1 MTAVREQTRAGGE
14 RGTSR
19 APAGGVQV
27 EGLRVLRQGTPVLQ
41 DVTFTAP
48 PGAVTA
54 LVGPNGSGKST
65 AVAVIAGDLAPAA
78 GRVTVSGQPVSRLGA
93 ARAAQLRSVLP
104 QEVTVAF
111 DYLGAEIVAL
121 GRRPWRGQERATER
135 AQVVASALAATDSSA
150 AADRRVL
157 TLSGGERARV
167 QLARVLAQDAAVVL
181 LDEPTA
187 ALDLRHQARTLTLCR
202 QIAAAGGTVV
212 VVLHDLDAA
221 LSTADH
227 AVLLDRGRVVVAGPV
242 EQVTAKDLERVYRH
256 PISIVSHPVD
266 GRPMVLPARVHA
278 ASQPSSTCTGRW
290 ASNPS
295 ID

>member
-1 MTAVREQTRAGGE
+1 MTAVHEQTRVGRA
-14 RGTSR
+14 RR

-27 EGLRVLRQGTPVLQ
+27 ERLRVLRQGTPVLQ

-54 LVGPNGSGKST
+54 LIGPNGSGKST
-65 AVAVIAGDLAPAA
+65 AVAAIAGDLPPAA

-121 GRRPWRGQERATER
+121 GRRPWRGQETATDR
-135 AQVVASALAATDSSA
+135 AQVVAGALAATDSSA

-167 QLARVLAQDAAVVL
+167 QLARVLAQDTAVVL

-202 QIAAAGGTVV
+202 DIAAAGGTVV

-227 AVLLDRGRVVVAGPV
+227 AVLLDQGRVVVAGPV
-242 EQVTAKDLERVYRH
+242 EQVTAEDLERVYQH
-256 PISIVSHPVD
+256 PIAIVSHPVD
-266 GRPMVLPARVHA
+266 GRPMVLPARVQH
-278 ASQPSSTCTGRW
+278 
-290 ASNPS
+290 
-295 ID
+295 

>member
-1 MTAVREQTRAGGE
+1 MTAVREQTRAGGD
-14 RGTSR
+14 RATSQ

-65 AVAVIAGDLAPAA
+65 AVAVVAGDLAPAA
-78 GRVTVSGQPVSRLGA
+78 GQVTVSGQPVARLGA

-121 GRRPWRGQERATER
+121 GRRPWRGRETATDR

-167 QLARVLAQDAAVVL
+167 QLARVLAQDTAVVL
-181 LDEPTA
+181 LD
-187 ALDLRHQARTLTLCR
+187 
-202 QIAAAGGTVV
+202 
-212 VVLHDLDAA
+212 
-221 LSTADH
+221 
-227 AVLLDRGRVVVAGPV
+227 
-242 EQVTAKDLERVYRH
+242 
-256 PISIVSHPVD
+256 
-266 GRPMVLPARVHA
+266 
-278 ASQPSSTCTGRW
+278 
-290 ASNPS
+290 
-295 ID
+295 